1 MRYPTGEESK
11 RGECVGDCRAETW
24 GRGHSLS
31 PCSKVGQGW
40 ENTKRSLFNKLD
52 RFLPRLPVAKAWQRY
67 SKRHGRYKTV
77 GMVTARRTAWP
88 LLGGCSALLS
98 GLSPR
103 GVPSQAA
110 DLHNVHDTAL
120 PMRGGMRSKRKSM
133 LGHCVFTVRL
143 LSLRA
148 AGRTQRRTSCGHASP
163 WRMHRQCFART
174 CDLRPAA
181 SSKSS
186 KDCAPPNDNSEN
198 ARSMGVQLS
207 VISLYLC

>member
-1 MRYPTGEESK
+1 MAKVQQTARK
-11 RGECVGDCRAETW
+11 VQDCRHGDGTANRVAFAGWLLCSPVWSLPSWRSESG
-24 GRGHSLS
+24 GR
-31 PCSKVGQGW
+31 
-40 ENTKRSLFNKLD
+40 F
-52 RFLPRLPVAKAWQRY
+52 AQRT
-67 SKRHGRYKTV
+67 RY
-77 GMVTARRTAWP
+77 
-88 LLGGCSALLS
+88 
-98 GLSPR
+98 
-103 GVPSQAA
+103 
-110 DLHNVHDTAL
+110 AL